1 MRCLCRRKKGD
12 FLCNELQSG
21 LAKVECDEVC
31 RSTKE
36 KQDKEMAELEKTRLE
51 EEARRQREELEDFER
66 KVKGIKKK
74 KQRRPRVEENRPT
87 FFQKYQIYI
96 ALPILV
102 AFVAAFVYWLISK

>member
-1 MRCLCRRKKGD
+1 
-12 FLCNELQSG
+12 
-21 LAKVECDEVC
+21 
-31 RSTKE
+31 
-36 KQDKEMAELEKTRLE
+36 MAELEKTRLE

-96 ALPILV
+96 ALPIFV